1 MEVDVTIPI
10 EEFKRMCRS
19 WTEYDYRHMGV
30 EIDRLEQSDLPKDV
44 TALGKRKILESN
56 VISTTNKIAKRD
68 EGTELLTATTTVVL

>member
-44 TALGKRKILESN
+44 TALGKRKILE
-56 VISTTNKIAKRD
+56 VIR
-68 EGTELLTATTTVVL
+68 